1 MKKMIIPAL
10 AALLFC
16 GAANAQLAQKTPQ
29 KGLTTAASKTTVKK
43 PVTTTTSSV
52 TPMKTTTKTT
62 AGTTAATKK
71 RHHKV
76 KPKVKSKKQ

>member
-16 GAANAQLAQKTPQ
+16 GAANAQLAQKAPQ
-29 KGLTTAASKTTVKK
+29 KGITTAASKTTVKK
-43 PVTTTTSSV
+43 PVTTSASSV
-52 TPMKTTTKTT
+52 TPMKTTTKTS
-62 AGTTAATKK
+62 AATAAVPKK

-76 KPKVKSKKQ
+76 KPKGKVKK